1 MPQPIQTPD
10 FAPVRPAPTPQCL
23 RVAASSLLVAG
34 LLGACATAERPSM
47 GAANQAGSM
56 PAPAAAPAKEAGL
69 PLIATLK
76 NAETALTDYARSRHR
91 ESGLREA
98 LQTAET
104 AALVARH
111 RYTIGVADYL
121 AVSQAERQLAQA
133 RQELEAGVA
142 ATLVARNRLYR
153 AFGLGGDET
162 RRGGAALSVPVSSR
176 LEPAPFA
183 SARVI

>member
-34 LLGACATAERPSM
+34 LLGACATAERPAPA
-47 GAANQAGSM
+47 GTAAT
-56 PAPAAAPAKEAGL
+56 PAPAAVARETGL
-69 PLIATLK
+69 PIIATLK

-121 AVSQAERQLAQA
+121 AVSQAERQLSAA

-142 ATLVARNRLYR
+142 ATLLARNRLYR